1 MDDPTGPVAVVIVT
15 VTGPGDQSSPGGFA
29 PREAPAMKD
38 PDRKICYCYDVS
50 WRKLVSFARRTRPV
64 RASQMS
70 ECLGAGTGCGWCI
83 PFLKKI
89 QAAMAE
95 GRGSEIGVSPDE
107 YEAQRQ
113 KYIRAR
119 KRKNRF

>member
-1 MDDPTGPVAVVIVT
+1 
-15 VTGPGDQSSPGGFA
+15 
-29 PREAPAMKD
+29 MKD

-50 WRKLVSFARRTRPV
+50 WRKLVRFARRTRPA

-83 PFLKKI
+83 PILKKI
-89 QAAMAE
+89 QAVASE
-95 GRGSEIGVSPDE
+95 GRDFELNMSPKE

-113 KYIRAR
+113 KYIQA
-119 KRKNRF
+119 KKPKNRF